1 MIIYNWFLSNQIC
14 APEGECVQKNP
25 RKRNDSI
32 MITIPECMHNR
43 SSAIWKSPLIFSW
56 AASQYANLSNYKF
69 HSYRKGTLS
78 NDRTING
85 FYSKIS
91 RMFGFWSIKYKC
103 ITVINLFT
111 CVSFV
116 ELQPWTQFCITT
128 GSINVNTAAYFRHHS
143 PRNTNYVS
151 WFSLFLFWSLMIML
165 VDIDSQ
171 LVCIIPLNGNNLTHF
186 HFIHTNLVFFINR
199 LFIFKWIN
207 IFRCFDEKHSM
218 FL

>member
-1 MIIYNWFLSNQIC
+1 MYYCN
-14 APEGECVQKNP
+14 
-25 RKRNDSI
+25 
-32 MITIPECMHNR
+32 
-43 SSAIWKSPLIFSW
+43 
-56 AASQYANLSNYKF
+56 
-69 HSYRKGTLS
+69 
-78 NDRTING
+78 
-85 FYSKIS
+85 
-91 RMFGFWSIKYKC
+91 
-103 ITVINLFT
+103 T

-186 HFIHTNLVFFINR
+186 HFIHTNLVFSLTGCLYSSGSIFFDVLMKNIQCFYKIIEILKVFSMR
-199 LFIFKWIN
+199 FIFSFKNWKFHI
-207 IFRCFDEKHSM
+207 RSC
-218 FL
+218 L

>member
-1 MIIYNWFLSNQIC
+1 M
-14 APEGECVQKNP
+14 
-25 RKRNDSI
+25 
-32 MITIPECMHNR
+32 
-43 SSAIWKSPLIFSW
+43 
-56 AASQYANLSNYKF
+56 
-69 HSYRKGTLS
+69 
-78 NDRTING
+78 
-85 FYSKIS
+85 
-91 RMFGFWSIKYKC
+91 
-103 ITVINLFT
+103 
-111 CVSFV
+111 SFV

-207 IFRCFDEKHSM
+207 IFRCFDGKHSM
-218 FL
+218 FLWNNWKFWRFFQCDSFSLLKTENSTFEAVCKKSCP